1 MSTPSPNLIPNR
13 NDRAIEELICYQKA
27 QTIYDL
33 TYLFVE
39 RYLKK
44 GDRTIDQM
52 VQAARSGKQNIVEGC
67 MASGTSAKTELKLL
81 NVAKASLHELNED
94 FEDYLKT
101 RGHRQWEEGSA
112 ELEAMRRLGRDHQ
125 DAAYF
130 MALAETRPPET
141 IANMTIVLLK
151 QADYL
156 LHRQIQRLS
165 DDFVKEGGFSERM
178 MRVRKQNRGF

>member
-1 MSTPSPNLIPNR
+1 LS
-13 NDRAIEELICYQKA
+13 YQKA
-27 QTIYDL
+27 DAIFQL
-33 TYLFVE
+33 TFYFCEQYLQ
-39 RYLKK
+39 K
-44 GDRTIDQM
+44 GDRTVDQM

-67 MASGTSAKTELKLL
+67 MASTTSAKTELKLL
-81 NVAKASLHELNED
+81 NVAKASLHELHED

-156 LHRQIQRLS
+156 LHRQIQRLA
-165 DDFVKEGGFSERM
+165 DDFIKEGGFSERM
-178 MRVRKQNRGF
+178 MRMRKENRKF

>member
-1 MSTPSPNLIPNR
+1 
-13 NDRAIEELICYQKA
+13 
-27 QTIYDL
+27 
-33 TYLFVE
+33 
-39 RYLKK
+39 
-44 GDRTIDQM
+44 
-52 VQAARSGKQNIVEGC
+52 
-67 MASGTSAKTELKLL
+67 MASSTSAKTELKLL

-112 ELEAMRRLGRDHQ
+112 ELEAMRRIGREHNDGC
-125 DAAYF
+125 YF

-141 IANMTIVLLK
+141 IANMAIVLLK

-156 LHRQIQRLS
+156 LHKQIQRLA

-178 MRVRKQNRGF
+178 MRIRKNNRGF